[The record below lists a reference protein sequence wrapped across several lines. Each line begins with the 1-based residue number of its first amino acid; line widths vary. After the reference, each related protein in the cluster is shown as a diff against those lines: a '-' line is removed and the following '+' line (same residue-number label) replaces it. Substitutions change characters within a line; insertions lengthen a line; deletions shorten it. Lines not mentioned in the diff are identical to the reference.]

1 MASYNYLDQNQQL
14 FCLFNG
20 LFDDSDDNT
29 KSELSTKYDNK
40 IVFWKM
46 NPTFNDEGQKQPLEV
61 FYRKGVLKNFA
72 KFTGKHLFRSLFFDK
87 FAGLKPTQVC
97 SWEFGEIFKNIF
109 LLQHA
114 SEWLFLPRMINILT
128 KMLQILRHKKNF
140 CLTKRI
146 CTT

>member
-1 MASYNYLDQNQQL
+1 
-14 FCLFNG
+14 
-20 LFDDSDDNT
+20 
-29 KSELSTKYDNK
+29 
-40 IVFWKM
+40 M

-109 LLQHA
+109 FFTVHLRMTLSAKNDQYFDKNA
-114 SEWLFLPRMINILT
+114 ANIATQKEFLPD
-128 KMLQILRHKKNF
+128 KKN
-140 CLTKRI
+140 LHYIEASLKVKI
-146 CTT
+146 KQK